1 MALINLISGALVTTG
16 ASLML
21 IGVIGL
27 VLTRSEEGEAS
38 ADAEGEA
45 TSSEPPAAA
54 HLPLKGKAFG
64 ETNTRGGRP

>member
-27 VLTRSEEGEAS
+27 VLTRSEERKEKEEFEHEF
-38 ADAEGEA
+38 D
-45 TSSEPPAAA
+45 TD
-54 HLPLKGKAFG
+54 
-64 ETNTRGGRP
+64 R

>member
-27 VLTRSEEGEAS
+27 VLTRSEEREAS
-38 ADAEGEA
+38 ADAERG
-45 TSSEPPAAA
+45 T
-54 HLPLKGKAFG
+54 KGD
-64 ETNTRGGRP
+64 RP